1 MAATG
6 FTPISIFYSTTA
18 STAPTAGSLVNG
30 ELAINITDGV
40 LYYKDNAG
48 AVQKI
53 GTKGGVGTSS
63 TTQVLYNS
71 SGLVVGSANL
81 TFNGTTLTTANDAS
95 ISGLTVG
102 KGANAVAYNTAVGA
116 SALASGSL
124 SGGFNSA
131 FGNVALNANTTGASN
146 SAFGYAALNS
156 NTTGSS
162 NTAYGLSSLLNN
174 TTASNNTAV
183 GYQAAYSNT
192 TVGSNSVA
200 VGYQALYGATNGYNV
215 GVGSLT
221 LTGSGN
227 GYYNVAVGYT
237 AGQANTTGYT
247 NTFIGMAAG
256 AANTTAN
263 QNTFVG
269 QNAGTATTTGGGNT
283 YVGLGAGQYN
293 TTGTQN
299 TLIGIGSGYTLTTG
313 SKNSILGGYNG
324 NQGGLDIRT
333 ASNYI
338 VLSDGDGNPR
348 GVFDNA
354 GAFVVAQNGQGGL
367 QNYNGFC
374 YSLAANCVVINHVSG
389 TGNGTT
395 YQYFGYAGS
404 GIGSISQAGT
414 TGVLYNV
421 TSDYRLKDVVSTIS
435 DSGSRIDALQPINY
449 TMKTDGSAQ
458 RGFLAHQFQA
468 IYPNSVSGEKDA
480 VDAEGKPIYQA
491 MQASTSEVMADLI
504 AEIQS
509 LRKRVALLESK

>member
-348 GVFDNA
+348 LFINA
-354 GAFVVAQNGQGGL
+354 TPLLVCPPVYSNTTGSSANIFVDTSGGMYRSTSAL
-367 QNYNGFC
+367 KYKQDIRDLE
-374 YSLAANCVVINHVSG
+374 SIDINQFRPVRYKSKCTDDDQTIDH
-389 TGNGTT
+389 
-395 YQYFGYAGS
+395 FGIIADEVD
-404 GIGSISQAGT
+404 QAGIKE
-414 TGVLYNV
+414 L
-421 TSDYRLKDVVSTIS
+421 VSY
-435 DSGSRIDALQPINY
+435 G
-449 TMKTDGSAQ
+449 
-458 RGFLAHQFQA
+458 
-468 IYPNSVSGEKDA
+468 
-480 VDAEGKPIYQA
+480 AEG
-491 MQASTSEVMADLI
+491 EVEGFQYERLTVVLLKAIQELK
-504 AEIQS
+504 AEID
-509 LRKRVALLESK
+509 LLKAK